1 MATITSAFV
10 CANPNTKIFKT
21 KIIFCYLSN
30 PNKFQISCQGIDL
43 RRQKSFN
50 FLKKYFKSKQKY
62 LIWKWVKI
70 NELMWLSISTKVLD
84 CFSPK
89 KMAYDPIHLFYMIRL
104 FCSRPLTFSLV
115 SAASM
120 NDVPIQDKKIMN
132 HTRSYA
138 SIT

>member
-21 KIIFCYLSN
+21 KMFFCYLSN

-89 KMAYDPIHLFYMIRL
+89 KWHMILFT
-104 FCSRPLTFSLV
+104 CSIWSGYSVHVRWH
-115 SAASM
+115 SALLAQQAWMMS
-120 NDVPIQDKKIMN
+120 PYETKKLW
-132 HTRSYA
+132 
-138 SIT
+138 ITHDCTHP